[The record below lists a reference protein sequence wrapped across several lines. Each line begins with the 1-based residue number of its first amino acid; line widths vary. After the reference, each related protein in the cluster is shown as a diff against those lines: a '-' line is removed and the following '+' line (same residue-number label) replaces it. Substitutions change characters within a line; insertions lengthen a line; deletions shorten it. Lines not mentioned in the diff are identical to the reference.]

1 MVTMPSNSNLRLGGR
16 ILADQLRIQG
26 VDTIFCVPGE
36 SYLGLL
42 DGLYDHRDAIRVI
55 VTRHEGGAANMADAY
70 AKLTGRPGVCAVTRG
85 PGATNASNGIHT
97 AFQDSTPMIV
107 LIGQVARSARDRE
120 AFQEIEYRDMFAPMA
135 KWVGEIGSAERIP
148 EYVSRAF
155 HVAQSGRPGPVI
167 LALPED
173 ILLEP
178 ALAGDAPRAVAAR
191 AAPPPALMARLRELL
206 AAAERPMVIAGGATW
221 DAGAARRLQDF
232 AEANDLPVAV
242 SFRAQDRF
250 DNRHDHYAGHA
261 GIGFD
266 PKLKARLQNS
276 DLLIVA
282 GARLGEMTTQGYT
295 LLDIPSPRQ
304 TLIHV
309 HPDPNEIGRVHAP
322 ALGINAGMPEFA
334 ACLASLE
341 PVQPGR
347 WAAWR
352 AEAHGEYL
360 DFIRPTP
367 MHGDVNLAEVVAH
380 LSQVLPDDA
389 IIANGSGNNTVWL
402 HRFFQ
407 YKAFGTQVAAT
418 SGSMGYGVPAAVAA
432 GLVHPDRTVICVNG
446 DGCFLMLGQ
455 ELATAVQY
463 GSAPII
469 IVVNN
474 SMLATIRMHQ
484 ERRFSGRVIATELV
498 NPDFPGLARAYGA
511 HGERVRRTDEFPAAF
526 ERARVSGKPAVI
538 EIIVDPESLNPRE
551 TITDLRQ
558 AARSA

>member
-1 MVTMPSNSNLRLGGR
+1 
-16 ILADQLRIQG
+16 
-26 VDTIFCVPGE
+26 
-36 SYLGLL
+36 
-42 DGLYDHRDAIRVI
+42 
-55 VTRHEGGAANMADAY
+55 
-70 AKLTGRPGVCAVTRG
+70 
-85 PGATNASNGIHT
+85 
-97 AFQDSTPMIV
+97 
-107 LIGQVARSARDRE
+107 
-120 AFQEIEYRDMFAPMA
+120 
-135 KWVGEIGSAERIP
+135 
-148 EYVSRAF
+148 
-155 HVAQSGRPGPVI
+155 
-167 LALPED
+167 
-173 ILLEP
+173 
-178 ALAGDAPRAVAAR
+178 
-191 AAPPPALMARLRELL
+191 
-206 AAAERPMVIAGGATW
+206 
-221 DAGAARRLQDF
+221 
-232 AEANDLPVAV
+232 
-242 SFRAQDRF
+242 
-250 DNRHDHYAGHA
+250 
-261 GIGFD
+261 
-266 PKLKARLQNS
+266 
-276 DLLIVA
+276 
-282 GARLGEMTTQGYT
+282 
-295 LLDIPSPRQ
+295 
-304 TLIHV
+304 
-309 HPDPNEIGRVHAP
+309 
-322 ALGINAGMPEFA
+322 
-334 ACLASLE
+334 
-341 PVQPGR
+341 
-347 WAAWR
+347 
-352 AEAHGEYL
+352 
-360 DFIRPTP
+360 

-526 ERARVSGKPAVI
+526 ERARGSGRPAVI